1 MKRTTRWLLIA
12 AGPVMVVAVGLTLA
26 SCSTPKNSAA
36 NGSSTVHANATPPKP
51 SAMAGGADLWAQNC
65 VHCHNVRSP
74 SSYSDA
80 QWEVVML
87 HMRVRANLTA
97 EEHRRI
103 LAFLKSAH

>member
-1 MKRTTRWLLIA
+1 MKLKTTCFLAATTTLGLMALALIA
-12 AGPVMVVAVGLTLA
+12 AG
-26 SCSTPKNSAA
+26 CSTTSPKTAVA
-36 NGSSTVHANATPPKP
+36 ATPAAQPNLAK
-51 SAMAGGADLWAQNC
+51 GAELWAQNC

-80 QWEVVML
+80 QWDVAML

-97 EEHRRI
+97 DEHRAI